1 MAKTTIKKK
10 IARTKAGF
18 LNSARDNK
26 LSKDWGKAFEEAK
39 KLANDNKP
47 SSKTKPNVKSP
58 RTPRGTPRGGGS
70 FTAEVYDETMKV
82 NKGTTAKGPRTPR
95 GTPRGTSSSASSR
108 SAASRFTAE
117 VYDETMRVGKSR
129 ASQVGGALLRG
140 GLRWAGPVGAL
151 VSMTEPAGEGSD
163 KPSGPLMRGNAD
175 RGPQRP
181 RYSPPSGP
189 KNRQP
194 LPKGKAVT
202 TTGGTLTSPYG
213 GTLTSPYG
221 GTLTSPYEPRS
232 KTAKSEGPGRMGS
245 QTVTAPKRIG
255 INAAPPGGPP
265 LGARPSVA
273 AKTRSSVGSPG
284 AARAWEDKPSVAA
297 ATATAASAVNNKGAT
312 TPSRKDAWAWKKR
325 RMAERYAIGT
335 SGRPM

>member
-1 MAKTTIKKK
+1 MAKTAVKKK
-10 IARTKAGF
+10 VAKTKAGF
-18 LNSARDNK
+18 LNTARDDK
-26 LSKDWGKAFEEAK
+26 LSKDWGKAIEEAK
-39 KLANDNKP
+39 RLANDNKP
-47 SSKTKPNVKSP
+47 SSKTKTKT

-70 FTAEVYDETMKV
+70 
-82 NKGTTAKGPRTPR
+82 
-95 GTPRGTSSSASSR
+95 
-108 SAASRFTAE
+108 FTAE

-202 TTGGTLTSPYG
+202 TTGGTLTSPYD
-213 GTLTSPYG
+213 TP
-221 GTLTSPYEPRS
+221 
-232 KTAKSEGPGRMGS
+232 A
-245 QTVTAPKRIG
+245 KRIG
-255 INAAPPGGPP
+255 VNAAPPGGPP
-265 LGARPSVA
+265 SGA
-273 AKTRSSVGSPG
+273 
-284 AARAWEDKPSVAA
+284 KPSVAA
-297 ATATAASAVNNKGAT
+297 TAATAAAAVNNKGAAPKGT
-312 TPSRKDAWAWKKR
+312 TPAKRYKNARER

-335 SGRPM
+335 SGRPL